1 MANFY
6 FVGEHPCVDFINTEA
21 VENGVPVDKLAT
33 FDDLAAWAVEAKLV
47 EARRWPA
54 SREADKVVAR
64 ARAFRTTLR
73 RMIEGLAE
81 GRRTVPPATL
91 DEINEILRARTGTLE
106 LVRTKAGYETRFQ
119 ARLTEP
125 GDLLV
130 RVAESAADLLSHA
143 DLSLIKKC
151 SNPACVLYFY
161 DTTKN
166 HARRWCSMS
175 ACGNRAKV
183 AAHYQRLRGEA

>member
-1 MANFY
+1 MNRFH
-6 FVGEHPCVDFINTEA
+6 FVGEHPCLDFINTEI
-21 VENGVPVDKLAT
+21 VENGVPVDLLTT

-47 EARRWPA
+47 EARRWRG
-54 SREADKVVAR
+54 SREADEVFAR
-64 ARAFRTTLR
+64 AIAFRALLR

-81 GRRTVPPATL
+81 GRRSVPPATV
-91 DEINEILRARTGTLE
+91 EAINEILRTRAGALE

-119 ARLTEP
+119 GRSSEP
-125 GDLLV
+125 ADLLV
-130 RVAESAADLLSHA
+130 PIAEAAADLLSHA
-143 DLSLIKKC
+143 DLTLIKKC
-151 SNPACVLYFY
+151 SSPTCVLYFY

-183 AAHYQRLRGEA
+183 AAHYQRQRS